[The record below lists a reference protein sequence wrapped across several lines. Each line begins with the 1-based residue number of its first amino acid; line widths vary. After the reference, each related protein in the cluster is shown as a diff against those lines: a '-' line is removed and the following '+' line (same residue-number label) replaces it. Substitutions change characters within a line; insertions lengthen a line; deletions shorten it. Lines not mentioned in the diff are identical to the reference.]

1 MCFCMDCVCLCVCVR
16 VYASVCQTLTAIAS
30 DTKWLFSEGFA
41 PFHVLIASLWW
52 QGGPL
57 LRAALSHDSC
67 NIYMFTLTISI
78 CCFWNNQ
85 QQRPGENGCKSRST
99 WVSWLGGWAWL
110 CSAWVEGSSRRGG
123 VVDSV
128 FFSSRPSQGFWWRA
142 GSKRGALGIC
152 SSLPSERCFTR
163 VRSVVAPRS
172 WANWL
177 GPSSLIDFR
186 YDTKINCKGSY
197 LVKTHF

>member
-1 MCFCMDCVCLCVCVR
+1 MSKNVLIFHTFSPVNFLQIKWHRSPLPAAHNTSSDSARISHMLSISAFLLCAFACVCLCVCVR

-123 VVDSV
+123 GGFGFL
-128 FFSSRPSQGFWWRA
+128 FFKAFPRFLMA
-142 GSKRGALGIC
+142 GWK
-152 SSLPSERCFTR
+152 
-163 VRSVVAPRS
+163 
-172 WANWL
+172 
-177 GPSSLIDFR
+177 
-186 YDTKINCKGSY
+186 
-197 LVKTHF
+197 

>member
-123 VVDSV
+123 WWIRFSFLQGLPKVFDGGLEVSEGLWGSV
-128 FFSSRPSQGFWWRA
+128 RACPWRDASLGWDQSLRPAREPTGSGRA
-142 GSKRGALGIC
+142 
-152 SSLPSERCFTR
+152 
-163 VRSVVAPRS
+163 
-172 WANWL
+172 
-177 GPSSLIDFR
+177 
-186 YDTKINCKGSY
+186 
-197 LVKTHF
+197 H